1 MKHLFTHTHAKKQYL
16 LCDFKG
22 FGLSLGV
29 GEAPD
34 PQLHI
39 CRKSVRA
46 KWNIQD
52 YLCPFQAAIMQ

>member
-1 MKHLFTHTHAKKQYL
+1 MKHLFTHTRHKQYL

-22 FGLSLGV
+22 FGLSSGV

-34 PQLHI
+34 RQLHM

-52 YLCPFQAAIMQ
+52 CLCLFQAAIMQ